1 MKLTT
6 KTSRE
11 ELRLFLEA
19 NTKQVKKVDKDLF
32 DRITYATNML
42 QKDEGK
48 VQRKDLVD
56 LAKEVINVLDDKVV
70 DFTVE
75 APVENS
81 VKKLSKGVSKKQEVE
96 AEKPAKKSTGEKK
109 APKKDGVTPLAEIT
123 DKGVQL
129 ADIFPEAIEV
139 GDTHYEQ
146 AKDIKTMDDLY
157 KALQNDE
164 EIVFAYYWSKRLLKQ
179 FPYFNGVMGQ
189 PKQFDLDLDLATTI
203 YVSDEKKVAYQ
214 VSMYTEAIYT
224 TIPSDL
230 KEEDGIR
237 IAAGIEFQ
245 IYRAV

>member
-19 NTKQVKKVDKDLF
+19 NVKLVKKADKDLF
-32 DRITYATNML
+32 DRITYASNML
-42 QKDEGK
+42 QKDESK

-70 DFTVE
+70 EPTTE
-75 APVENS
+75 AQVENS
-81 VKKLSKGVSKKQEVE
+81 VKKLAKGVSKKQEATEE
-96 AEKPAKKSTGEKK
+96 AEKPAKKS
-109 APKKDGVTPLAEIT
+109 KKDGVTPLAET
-123 DKGVQL
+123 SDKTVQM
-129 ADIFPEAIEV
+129 AETFPEAIEV
-139 GDTHYEQ
+139 GDTHYEL
-146 AKDIKTMDDLY
+146 ATDIKTMDDLY

-164 EIVFAYYWSKRLLKQ
+164 EIVFAYYWSKRHLKQ

-214 VSMYTEAIYT
+214 VSMYTEAVYT
-224 TIPSDL
+224 IIPSDL
-230 KEEDGIR
+230 KEENGIR
-237 IAAGIEFQ
+237 FAAGMEFQ